1 MSLEKDVL
9 DCLLK
14 DTQLDFKGLKNP
26 KYLQDGICPEC
37 HHKDRSLWAYRESP
51 WSLICSR
58 MKHCGATISVRDR
71 YQDLFES
78 FSDRYPAT
86 TEDPNASARAFLEY
100 RGLNTGAMA
109 GWYSQEQM
117 RLKDE
122 TTAQSIRF
130 KISDDCYWAR
140 LINQKDIRRN
150 NKKKAKIVGPYRGE
164 CWQPPGQDINDG
176 DTVWITEGIF
186 KSCALSHR
194 GKKTISG
201 LSANNLPIEFIKRNA
216 GRKITWVI
224 AMDNDQAGHTVSPEY
239 RDLLKDLG
247 ERVLVAF
254 TKGSSDWDEEYR
266 KRRKNKQGQWV
277 EFLTEDYFKS
287 ALWWG
292 AHTTADSALEKAF
305 WLYVKTG
312 QNYMVIEHENRIWRS
327 SIKEK
332 KDETAMQGYKEN
344 YLTNAEVLYTT
355 ATANPESCI
364 AEFKSA
370 YQTMAI
376 SNCLPKFLYAEI
388 NPQTEDK
395 HYFFRVT
402 FPGRNRHTLAGL
414 SANDIDCPSNF
425 KRSILSKV
433 TGARFKGV
441 QADLDI
447 LQERWFD
454 SAIGPEE
461 IRTIPFIGYD
471 KFTGAYAF
479 PDFGY
484 YKGTMV
490 NKNREGYLAF
500 DRLSIKSNLKLIED
514 NIYHRGKDHFKA
526 DWYQDF
532 YFVFEHQGLAA
543 LSFWA
548 GSLFAEQIRQ
558 KQEGYTL
565 LEISGER
572 ETGKTTLTKLL
583 WRLLGVS
590 KYEGVDPQKMNERAL
605 ARKFAQAGNIPMV
618 MIEGDRNESKSRS
631 MFGYDWLKTTWEGG
645 IIRGTGLKNHG
656 LETNEDPFKSSVMV
670 VQNMTIDGSDA
681 LLSRFVHLHMT
692 AQGYNAD
699 IEKAIQRLRERDIE
713 ETASFRNHLLC
724 NEPAMLKTYFEQYG
738 KAHAR
743 LIERANKQQ
752 TKFTPRVIQN
762 HAQILALAHTL
773 QPMFNGEITD
783 LQLKHFESFIW
794 TRCQDRQRRLQSEH
808 EMIQQFW
815 DYYDVL
821 NWKTVHE
828 NGNTYN
834 VEVLNHLPDSG
845 KIAINLTEF
854 DEACGERKLQRLDTA
869 ELKRLFPNSVSRRY
883 RENKPMRS
891 KQAKMNGRTRR
902 CWIFDEVAN
911 A

>member
-1 MSLEKDVL
+1 MNLEKDIL

-37 HHKDRSLWAYRESP
+37 NHKSRSLWTYRESP
-51 WSLICSR
+51 WTLICSR
-58 MKHCGATISVRDR
+58 MKNCGTTISVRDR
-71 YQDLFES
+71 YEELFEN
-78 FSDRYPAT
+78 FSERYPAT
-86 TEDPNASARAFLEY
+86 TEDPNASARAFLQY
-100 RGLNTGAMA
+100 RGLNTEEMA

-117 RLKDE
+117 RLSDE

-140 LINQKDIRRN
+140 LINQDDIRRN
-150 NKKKAKIVGPYRGE
+150 NKKKVKIVGPSRGE

-186 KSCALSHR
+186 KSCALSHL

-201 LSANNLPIEFIKRNA
+201 LSANNLPTKFIQRNA

-224 AMDNDQAGHTVSPEY
+224 ALDNDQAGHTVSPEY
-239 RDLLKDLG
+239 KDQLKELG

-254 TKGSSDWDEEYR
+254 PNGSSDWDEEYR
-266 KRRKNKQGQWV
+266 KRRKNKNDQW
-277 EFLTEDYFKS
+277 EEYLTEKYFKD
-287 ALWWG
+287 ALWNG
-292 AHTTADSALEKAF
+292 AYATADSAMEKAF
-305 WLYVKTG
+305 WLYVKTD
-312 QNYMVIEHENRIWRS
+312 QSYMVIEYGSRIWRS
-327 SIKEK
+327 TIRDKNNENNMA
-332 KDETAMQGYKEN
+332 EYKAN
-344 YLTNAEVLYTT
+344 FLTNAEALYTS
-355 ATANPESCI
+355 ATENPAPYI
-364 AEFKSA
+364 QEFKSA
-370 YQTMAI
+370 YQTIAI
-376 SNCLPKFLYAEI
+376 SNCLPRFLYAEI
-388 NPQTEDK
+388 NPQNDDK

-402 FPGRNRHTLAGL
+402 FPGRKHHALAGL
-414 SANDIDCPSNF
+414 SANDLDCPSNF

-447 LQERWFD
+447 LHERWFD
-454 SAIGPEE
+454 SANGPEE

-471 KFTGAYAF
+471 KTTGAYAF

-484 YKGTMV
+484 YRGTMV

-500 DRLSIKSNLKLIED
+500 DNLSIKSNLKLLEE

-532 YFVFEHQGLAA
+532 YFVFENEGLAA

-548 GSLFAEQIRQ
+548 GSLFAEQIRH

-583 WRLLGVS
+583 WRLLGLS

-605 ARKFAQAGNIPMV
+605 ARKFAQGGNIPMV
-618 MIEGDRNESKSRS
+618 MIEGDRNESKKGS

-645 IIRGTGLKNHG
+645 VIRGTGLKNMG
-656 LETNEDPFKSSVMV
+656 LETNEDPFKGSVMI
-670 VQNMTIDGSDA
+670 VQNMTVDGSDA

-692 AQGYNAD
+692 AKEYNPEV
-699 IEKAIQRLRERDIE
+699 EKAIHRLRDRDIE
-713 ETASFRNHLLC
+713 ECASFRNRLIRDEQ
-724 NEPAMLKTYFEQYG
+724 NILKAYFHQYG

-743 LIERANKQQ
+743 LIERANQEK

-762 HAQILALAHTL
+762 HAQILGWAHTL
-773 QPMFNGEITD
+773 APMFNSEITP

-794 TRCQDRQRRLQSEH
+794 GRCQDRQRRLQSEH
-808 EMIQQFW
+808 PMIQQFW
-815 DYYDVL
+815 DYFEIL
-821 NWKTVHE
+821 NWKTAHE
-828 NGNTYN
+828 QGRPYN
-834 VEVLNHLPDSG
+834 IEILNHLPGTG

-854 DEACGERKLQRLDTA
+854 DEACGTHKLQRLDTG
-869 ELKRLFPNSVSRRY
+869 ELKRLFPNSTGRRY
-883 RENKPMRS
+883 LENKAIRS
-891 KQAKMNGRTRR
+891 KLPHMNGRTRC
-902 CWIFDEVAN
+902 CWIFQEAVN
-911 A
+911 G